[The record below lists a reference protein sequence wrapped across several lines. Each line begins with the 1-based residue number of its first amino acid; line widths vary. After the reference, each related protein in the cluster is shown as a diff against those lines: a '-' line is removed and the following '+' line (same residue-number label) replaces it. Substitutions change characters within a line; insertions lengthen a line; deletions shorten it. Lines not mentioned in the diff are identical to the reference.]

1 MKKVIDDWV
10 WEQRV
15 CLQTNT
21 NLAAAQESDNTDVT
35 TEKIC
40 GALTRPVLNI
50 ITT

>member
-1 MKKVIDDWV
+1 MYRMNPELYVTEPI
-10 WEQRV
+10 
-15 CLQTNT
+15 T